1 MNGVLLD
8 SCILLDLFTNDP
20 DWADW
25 SEKILV
31 QYSQTNTLY
40 INSIVYTE
48 VSIGFNKI
56 EELEKAI
63 EQIGIKVL
71 EIPREA
77 LFLTGKAFLKYRRN
91 NGTKNAPLPD
101 FFIGAHATVSSFHL
115 ITRDV
120 SKFKIYFPQVKLIH
134 PQNTSRQYQNH

>member
-1 MNGVLLD
+1 MNGILID
-8 SCILLDLFTNDP
+8 SCILLDLFTNNP
-20 DWADW
+20 KWGDW
-25 SEKILV
+25 SENILDK
-31 QYSQTNTLY
+31 YSQTNTLY

-48 VSIGFNKI
+48 ISIGFRKI

-63 EQIGIKVL
+63 SQMGIKVL

-91 NGTKNAPLPD
+91 KGTKKSPLPD
-101 FFIGAHATVSSFHL
+101 FFIGAHASVSKFSL

-120 SKFKIYFPQVKLIH
+120 TKYKTYFPQIDLVN
-134 PQNTSRQYQNH
+134 PN